1 MSEPIVVK
9 LGGSYAGTA
18 ECEHWLAALDRC
30 RGHTILVPG
39 GGPFADAVREAQH
52 RMGFDDRAAHHMA
65 LLAMEQYG
73 CALAQPRAGWQMA
86 SSPDGIR
93 RVLAEGG
100 LPVWAPTTMV
110 LAEKDLPACWELS
123 SDSLAAWLA
132 GKLGV
137 RRLLIVKPAVPSP
150 GCLSAA
156 ALAAAG
162 VVDPLFPRFLGASG
176 TEAYIAGPTDHA
188 AAAAAIRSAAPP
200 GLRIALP

>member
-1 MSEPIVVK
+1 M
-9 LGGSYAGTA
+9 
-18 ECEHWLAALDRC
+18 LAD
-30 RGHTILVPG
+30 
-39 GGPFADAVREAQH
+39 
-52 RMGFDDRAAHHMA
+52 
-65 LLAMEQYG
+65 
-73 CALAQPRAGWQMA
+73 
-86 SSPDGIR
+86 
-93 RVLAEGG
+93 
-100 LPVWAPTTMV
+100 
-110 LAEKDLPACWELS
+110 KDLPACWELS

-132 GKLGV
+132 GKLGL
-137 RRLLIVKPAVPSP
+137 RRLLIVKPVVPSP